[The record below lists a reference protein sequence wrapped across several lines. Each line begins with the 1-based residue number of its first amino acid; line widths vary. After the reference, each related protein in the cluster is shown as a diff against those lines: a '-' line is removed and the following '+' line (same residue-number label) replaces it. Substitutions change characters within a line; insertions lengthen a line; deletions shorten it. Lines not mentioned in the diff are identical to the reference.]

1 MSLPIL
7 VKSSFKNNYE
17 YYEIRGNKVKKLST
31 KEYPHKVIPEL
42 TELINKKKNKDEQ
55 KIQLSMGINFMS
67 ITDKE
72 KTRTFHVKSDN
83 EEIILGND
91 TNDIIKEL
99 IESILSKYQREEQV
113 LGNGSNYIFESVDVL
128 NIHFH
133 KTKLKRG
140 KSYIDS
146 PDWIKN

>member
-1 MSLPIL
+1 MI
-7 VKSSFKNNYE
+7 
-17 YYEIRGNKVKKLST
+17 
-31 KEYPHKVIPEL
+31 IPYL
-42 TELINKKKNKDEQ
+42 AELINKKKNNSSEH

-72 KTRTFHVKSDN
+72 KTCTFHVKSDN

-91 TNDIIKEL
+91 TNDIIKKL
-99 IESILSKYQREEQV
+99 IESFLSNYQKEEQI
-113 LGNGSNYIFESVDVL
+113 LKNGSNYIFESVDVL

-133 KTKLKRG
+133 KIKLKRG

-146 PDWIKN
+146 PNWIKIKKQQQILKILKIINAFNMQ